1 MKKKLGLGSIVL
13 LAINSI
19 IGSGIFLSPGS
30 VIAMSGTKA
39 PMVYG
44 LAAIFAI
51 ILAVTFATAAKYVTQ
66 SGAAYAY
73 TRTAFGNDLGFYVG
87 ITRYLAATI
96 AWGVMATGVIK
107 TTISLLG
114 GDSNNFNLIT
124 LGFVL
129 LMLLLLIINFLGSQI
144 FIIINNLA
152 TLGKLLALLTVIV
165 AGIYLITTTGVNHFN
180 AINNVKDTSGKPL
193 VPVMNTANWVTA
205 IIAAFYAFTG
215 FEGVASG
222 TEDMHNPQK
231 NLPRAIPLAIS
242 VIALIYIGIIIVVM
256 MINPQAIVQTKSVV
270 ALAAV
275 FHNPIIKNIILSGAL
290 ISMLGVNVAASFHTP
305 RALEAMAKQK
315 QIPRWLQKRTRH
327 NFPLSA
333 FLITVSLA
341 LIIPLVFNYNMTN
354 IIILSSISRF
364 VQFLV
369 VPLSVINYFRGKN
382 KEAVLP
388 NVQKNI
394 VTDVIFPVLAVLLT
408 LFLLL
413 KFDWV
418 GQFTVID
425 TQGQR
430 QPNIAAIIVMI
441 LGYVI
446 LPGILYG
453 FYRKTTAQH

>member
-1 MKKKLGLGSIVL
+1 
-13 LAINSI
+13 
-19 IGSGIFLSPGS
+19 
-30 VIAMSGTKA
+30 
-39 PMVYG
+39 
-44 LAAIFAI
+44 
-51 ILAVTFATAAKYVTQ
+51 
-66 SGAAYAY
+66 
-73 TRTAFGNDLGFYVG
+73 
-87 ITRYLAATI
+87 
-96 AWGVMATGVIK
+96 MATGVIK
-107 TTISLLG
+107 TTILLLG
-114 GDSNNFNLIT
+114 GDSNNFYLIT

-129 LMLLLLIINFLGSQI
+129 LMLLLLIINLLGSQI

-152 TLGKLLALLTVIV
+152 TLEELLALLTVIV
-165 AGIYLITTTGVNHFN
+165 AGIYLITTTGMNHFN

-215 FEGVASG
+215 FEEVSSG
-222 TEDMHNPQK
+222 AEDMQNPQK

-270 ALAAV
+270 ALTAV
-275 FHNPIIKNIILSGAL
+275 FHNSIIKNIILSGAL
-290 ISMLGVNVAASFHTP
+290 ISMLGVNVAAYFHTP
-305 RALEAMAKQK
+305 RVLETMAKQK

-327 NFPLSA
+327 NFPLLA
-333 FLITVSLA
+333 FLITVSMA

-382 KEAVLP
+382 KETVLL

-418 GQFTVID
+418 GQFTIVG

-430 QPNIAAIIVMI
+430 QLNIAAIIVMI

-446 LPGILYG
+446 LPVILYG
-453 FYRKTTAQH
+453 LY

>member
-1 MKKKLGLGSIVL
+1 MKLGLGSIVL
-13 LAINSI
+13 LAINFI

-66 SGAAYAY
+66 SGAVYAY
-73 TRTAFGNDLGFYVG
+73 TRTAFGSDLGFYVD
-87 ITRYLAATI
+87 ITRCLAATI

-129 LMLLLLIINFLGSQI
+129 LMLLLLIINLLGSQI

-165 AGIYLITTTGVNHFN
+165 AGKYLITTTGMNHFN

-205 IIAAFYAFTG
+205 IIAVFYAFTG
-215 FEGVASG
+215 FEGVVSG
-222 TEDMHNPQK
+222 AEDMQNPQK

-256 MINPQAIVQTKSVV
+256 MINPQAIVQTKFVV

-290 ISMLGVNVAASFHTP
+290 ISMLGVNVEAYFHTP
-305 RALEAMAKQK
+305 RVLEAMAKQK
-315 QIPRWLQKRTRH
+315 QIPRWLQKQTRH

-333 FLITVSLA
+333 FLITVSMA
-341 LIIPLVFNYNMTN
+341 LIIPLVFTYNMTN

-382 KEAVLP
+382 KETVLP

-394 VTDVIFPVLAVLLT
+394 VTDVIFSVLAVLLT

-413 KFDWV
+413 KFDLV
-418 GQFTVID
+418 GQFTIVG

-430 QPNIAAIIVMI
+430 QPNIADIIVMI

-446 LPGILYG
+446 LPVILYG
-453 FYRKTTAQH
+453 LYRKTTAQH

>member
-1 MKKKLGLGSIVL
+1 
-13 LAINSI
+13 
-19 IGSGIFLSPGS
+19 
-30 VIAMSGTKA
+30 
-39 PMVYG
+39 
-44 LAAIFAI
+44 
-51 ILAVTFATAAKYVTQ
+51 
-66 SGAAYAY
+66 
-73 TRTAFGNDLGFYVG
+73 
-87 ITRYLAATI
+87 
-96 AWGVMATGVIK
+96 
-107 TTISLLG
+107 
-114 GDSNNFNLIT
+114 
-124 LGFVL
+124 
-129 LMLLLLIINFLGSQI
+129 
-144 FIIINNLA
+144 
-152 TLGKLLALLTVIV
+152 
-165 AGIYLITTTGVNHFN
+165 
-180 AINNVKDTSGKPL
+180 
-193 VPVMNTANWVTA
+193 MNTANWVTA

-222 TEDMHNPQK
+222 AEDMHNPQK

-275 FHNPIIKNIILSGAL
+275 FHNHIIKNIILSGAL

-333 FLITVSLA
+333 FLITVGLA
-341 LIIPLVFNYNMTN
+341 LIMPLVFNYNMTN

>member
-1 MKKKLGLGSIVL
+1 MKMKLGLGSIVL

-73 TRTAFGNDLGFYVG
+73 TRIAFGNDLGFYVG

-114 GDSNNFNLIT
+114 GESNNFNLIT

-180 AINNVKDTSGKPL
+180 EINNVKDTSGKPL
-193 VPVMNTANWVTA
+193 VPVMNTA
-205 IIAAFYAFTG
+205 
-215 FEGVASG
+215 
-222 TEDMHNPQK
+222 
-231 NLPRAIPLAIS
+231 
-242 VIALIYIGIIIVVM
+242 IG
-256 MINPQAIVQTKSVV
+256 
-270 ALAAV
+270 
-275 FHNPIIKNIILSGAL
+275 
-290 ISMLGVNVAASFHTP
+290 
-305 RALEAMAKQK
+305 
-315 QIPRWLQKRTRH
+315 
-327 NFPLSA
+327 
-333 FLITVSLA
+333 
-341 LIIPLVFNYNMTN
+341 
-354 IIILSSISRF
+354 
-364 VQFLV
+364 
-369 VPLSVINYFRGKN
+369 
-382 KEAVLP
+382 
-388 NVQKNI
+388 
-394 VTDVIFPVLAVLLT
+394 
-408 LFLLL
+408 
-413 KFDWV
+413 
-418 GQFTVID
+418 
-425 TQGQR
+425 
-430 QPNIAAIIVMI
+430 
-441 LGYVI
+441 
-446 LPGILYG
+446 
-453 FYRKTTAQH
+453 